1 MKLTTLDKLFHHELK
16 DLYDAEHQIVKALPK
31 MAETASSPELVTAFE
46 NHLEQTREHITRLE
60 SIFEEIGQR
69 PERVACAGMRGVL
82 EEGTKLLSEDADPTV
97 KDAALISAAQR
108 VEHYEM
114 AVYGTLRT
122 WARLLGYEESATM
135 LEETLDEEEGTD
147 SALTGIAQSINVS
160 AVNGGE
166 GSTRNT
172 EDEEDAESDTAG
184 RTKTTGRQ
192 QASSGGRGGNGSR
205 TKSTRQRTSKSTSKR

>member
-31 MAETASSPELVTAFE
+31 LAAAAQNPELAEAFE
-46 NHLEQTREHITRLE
+46 EHLAQTREHISRLE
-60 SIFEEIGQR
+60 SVFGEIGQSPSR
-69 PERVACAGMRGVL
+69 ETCAGMKGL
-82 EEGTKLLSEDADPTV
+82 IEEGSKTLDEDADPVV

-122 WARLLGYEESATM
+122 WARILGYEESARL

-147 SALTGIAQSINVS
+147 SALTGIASGINPQ
-160 AVNGGE
+160 AAATPE
-166 GSTRNT
+166 AKETRS
-172 EDEEDAESDTAG
+172 E
-184 RTKTTGRQ
+184 TKTSGRKPAQ
-192 QASSGGRGGNGSR
+192 
-205 TKSTRQRTSKSTSKR
+205 RQRVAKSSSRR

>member
-31 MAETASSPELVTAFE
+31 LAAAAQSPELAQAFE
-46 NHLEQTREHITRLE
+46 EHLAQTREHITRLE
-60 SIFEEIGQR
+60 TVFDEIGESPAR
-69 PERVACAGMRGVL
+69 EHCAGMKGVI
-82 EEGTKLLSEDADPTV
+82 EEGSKMLDQDADPVV

-122 WARLLGYEESATM
+122 WARILGYEDSARL

-147 SALTGIAQSINVS
+147 SALTGLATKINPEAAAGDRS
-160 AVNGGE
+160 RDGE
-166 GSTRNT
+166 GHGR
-172 EDEEDAESDTAG
+172 ESDRKATTATKSSNG
-184 RTKTTGRQ
+184 QTGTSSKKPRPRQQSKTT
-192 QASSGGRGGNGSR
+192 SR
-205 TKSTRQRTSKSTSKR
+205 R